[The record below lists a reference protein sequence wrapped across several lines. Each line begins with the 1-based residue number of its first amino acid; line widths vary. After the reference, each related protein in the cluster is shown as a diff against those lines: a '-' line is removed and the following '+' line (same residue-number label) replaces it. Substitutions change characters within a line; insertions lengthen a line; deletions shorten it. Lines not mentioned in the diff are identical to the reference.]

1 MVAGKEIHRNTGRRF
16 RAIILYS
23 EKYIEYN
30 SIMLDVICSVREND
44 KLKKEKIRVS
54 IISKKLVFELQIG

>member
-1 MVAGKEIHRNTGRRF
+1 MVARKEIHGNTGRRF

-30 SIMLDVICSVREND
+30 SIMLDVICSFREND

-54 IISKKLVFELQIG
+54 ITSKKLVFELQIG